1 MHVSTINMIAAIG
14 PNGEIGSANSL
25 PWEYIKDDMHF
36 FKKMTLNSTVIMG
49 RKTYQSI
56 GGPLPNRENIVI
68 SNSLKESSN
77 KIKVFSS
84 IFDAI
89 ISAKNSQIFII
100 GGATLYKQCLPFVE
114 NLYLTKIPKH
124 MLVKESDTF
133 FPLSFLPTPSQVI
146 NFNLTESIQVS
157 HMHFS
162 KNNDVTYILMLNDI
176 LKNGYKS
183 NDRTNTGTISK
194 FGLSSTYDLQ
204 HSFPLL
210 TTKRVF
216 WKGVVEEL
224 FWFLSGDTNANT
236 LKNKGVNIWNAWAD
250 ENGELGP
257 VYGKQWRDF
266 AGVDQIKNLL
276 ISLAENPQSRRHI
289 VSAWNPAELSQMAL
303 PPCHMMFQFN
313 VRENKYLD
321 CAWYQRSA
329 DMFLGVPFN
338 IASYAL
344 LTYIIAHISGYTP
357 GRLTHFIG
365 NAHIYS
371 NHINQVK
378 EQISRVPK
386 TPPTLT
392 FSQDFTQE
400 DLLNNLNKIKNS
412 IELNDYNPCPTIKA
426 EIAV

>member
-1 MHVSTINMIAAIG
+1 MIAAIG

-25 PWEYIKDDMHF
+25 PWEYIKDDMLF
-36 FKKMTLNSTVIMG
+36 FKQMTSNSTVIMG
-49 RKTYQSI
+49 RKTYESI
-56 GGPLPNRENIVI
+56 GGPLPNRENIVV
-68 SNSLKESSN
+68 SNTLQVSSN
-77 KIKVFSS
+77 TKLKVFSS
-84 IFDAI
+84 IFEAI
-89 ISAKNSQIFII
+89 FAAKNSQIFII
-100 GGATLYKQCLPFVE
+100 GGATIYQQCLPFVE

-124 MLVKESDTF
+124 LLIKESDTF
-133 FPLSFLPTPSQVI
+133 FPLNLLPYSNKIT

-183 NDRTNTGTISK
+183 NDRTNTGTIVK
-194 FGLSSTYDLQ
+194 FGLSSTYDLEN
-204 HSFPLL
+204 SFPLL

-224 FWFLSGDTNANT
+224 FWFLSGNTNANT
-236 LKNKGVNIWNAWAD
+236 LKDKGVNIWNEWAD
-250 ENGELGP
+250 ENGDLGP

-266 AGVDQIKNLL
+266 GGVDQIKDLL
-276 ISLAENPQSRRHI
+276 LGLTANPQSRRHI
-289 VSAWNPAELSQMAL
+289 VSSWNPPELSQMAL

-344 LTYIIAHISGYTP
+344 LTYIIANILEYTP

-371 NHINQVK
+371 NHVDQVK
-378 EQISRVPK
+378 EQLQRVPK
-386 TPPTLT
+386 NAPTLT
-392 FSQDFTQE
+392 FSKTFTLE
-400 DLLNNLNKIKNS
+400 DLLNDLDKIKNS
-412 IELNDYNPCPTIKA
+412 IQLNDYDPHPTIKA